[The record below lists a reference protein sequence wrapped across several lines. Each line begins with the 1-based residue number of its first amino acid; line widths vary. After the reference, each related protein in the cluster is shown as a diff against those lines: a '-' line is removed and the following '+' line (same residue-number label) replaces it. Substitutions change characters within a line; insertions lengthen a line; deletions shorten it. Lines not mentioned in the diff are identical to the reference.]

1 MTDDAKQERD
11 SVAKS
16 VVNLYRFDTEDDRL
30 RALEAIAVYK
40 TRQPQTDAT
49 IEAQAA
55 EIERISSQR
64 DAYLDGYKK
73 AFADVVK
80 LHDALERIE
89 VATRNEV
96 RAGDKGYVS
105 RYGINGIARAALEQS
120 K

>member
-1 MTDDAKQERD
+1 MTDNDNALVE
-11 SVAKS
+11 
-16 VVNLYRFDTEDDRL
+16 RL
-30 RALEAIAVYK
+30 REAQCPDNMGCNPLAKYCQCVPMDEAAE
-40 TRQPQTDAT
+40 R

-73 AFADVVK
+73 AFAEVVK

-96 RAGDKGYVS
+96 RAGNKGYVS